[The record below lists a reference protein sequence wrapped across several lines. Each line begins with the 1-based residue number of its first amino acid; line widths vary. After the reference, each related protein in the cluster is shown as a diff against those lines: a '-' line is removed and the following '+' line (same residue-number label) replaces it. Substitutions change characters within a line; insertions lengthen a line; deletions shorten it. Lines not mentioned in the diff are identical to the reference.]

1 MSGLTSRFSVLSNP
15 FLLGGSITASYVL
28 LYTAYD
34 KKTRQLSSTN
44 LVDFFLCRRG
54 LDWTL
59 VEANK
64 AISLSG
70 LTILMASFLPQCSAI
85 HKELLGLSMYTLWA
99 HSVYSYYKFYQLDIR
114 KVINDKAMKQLSIAL
129 GVLGQLSVSAG
140 YFNQIPFLALSSA
153 STALG
158 LAHFYTMEIDYKYV
172 LQVRP
177 FAYLPFPLGVL
188 VGYYLFVDKLFK

>member
-15 FLLGGSITASYVL
+15 YLLGGSITASYVL
-28 LYTAYD
+28 FYTAYD
-34 KKTRQLSSTN
+34 KKTKLLTSTN
-44 LVDFFLCRRG
+44 LVDFFLFRRG
-54 LDWTL
+54 VDWTL

-70 LTILMASFLPQCSAI
+70 LTMLLVSFLPQYTAI
-85 HKELLGLSMYTLWA
+85 HKELLELSMYTLWV
-99 HSVYSYYKFYQLDIR
+99 HSAYSYYKFYQLDVR
-114 KVINDKAMKQLSIAL
+114 KVFSDKVMKRLSIAL
-129 GVLGQLSVSAG
+129 GVLGQLAVSAG
-140 YFNQIPFLALSSA
+140 YWNQIPFLALSSA

-177 FAYLPFPLGVL
+177 FAYLPFPLGLL
-188 VGYYLFVDKLFK
+188 VGYHLLVDKLFK